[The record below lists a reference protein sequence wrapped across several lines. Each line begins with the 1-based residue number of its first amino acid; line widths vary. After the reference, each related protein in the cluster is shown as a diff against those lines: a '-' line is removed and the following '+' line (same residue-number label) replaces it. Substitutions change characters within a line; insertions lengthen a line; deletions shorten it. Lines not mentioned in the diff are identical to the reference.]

1 MSSAGGKTDG
11 TGMGTLPHTS
21 RCPPLRAPP
30 RTGHGQ
36 PLRQSWWGRKLQ
48 GLGLE
53 LLLPEELLTWL
64 DLSRWENFSGLVFL
78 FHSYNSF
85 ISIPFVLCSGFS
97 FSQEWKSPWPE
108 K

>member
-1 MSSAGGKTDG
+1 
-11 TGMGTLPHTS
+11 MGTLPHTS
-21 RCPPLRAPP
+21 RCPPLSSPQDRPWAA
-30 RTGHGQ
+30 TETE
-36 PLRQSWWGRKLQ
+36 LV

-53 LLLPEELLTWL
+53 LLLPEELLTRL

-78 FHSYNSF
+78 FHFYNSF